1 MMKQITTTVC
11 ATMLMASCSNINNTE
26 QQVNQQVDE
35 LYSRMSQ
42 PEAYRS
48 VEKWGIWMSF
58 FDAEGN
64 LDTLKVASSLIPV
77 WHWTFFSS
85 TPVRNWLMPISC
97 ESVWLLYKIG

>member
-11 ATMLMASCSNINNTE
+11 ATVLMASCCNINNTE

-42 PEAYRS
+42 PERIAQLRS
-48 VEKWGIWMSF
+48 GYMDEL

-64 LDTLKVASSLIPV
+64 LDTVKCKQPHSL
-77 WHWTFFSS
+77 WYWTFF
-85 TPVRNWLMPISC
+85 PVRQSG
-97 ESVWLLYKIG
+97 IG

>member
-11 ATMLMASCSNINNTE
+11 ATMLMVSCGNISNTE
-26 QQVNQQVDE
+26 QQVNQRVDE

-42 PEAYRS
+42 PERIAQLRS
-48 VEKWGIWMSF
+48 GYMDEL

-64 LDTLKVASSLIPV
+64 LDTVKCKQLIPYGIG
-77 WHWTFFSS
+77 HFPS
-85 TPVRNWLMPISC
+85 TPVRNWLKPISC

>member
-11 ATMLMASCSNINNTE
+11 ATVLMASCCNINNTE

-42 PEAYRS
+42 PERIAQLRS
-48 VEKWGIWMSF
+48 GYMDELLMRKAIWIPS
-58 FDAEGN
+58 N
-64 LDTLKVASSLIPV
+64 ASSSFLMVLDIFP
-77 WHWTFFSS
+77 S

-97 ESVWLLYKIG
+97 ESV

>member
-1 MMKQITTTVC
+1 MKQITTTVC

-42 PEAYRS
+42 PERIAQLRS
-48 VEKWGIWMSF
+48 GYMDEL

-64 LDTLKVASSLIPV
+64 LDTVKCKQLIPYGIG
-77 WHWTFFSS
+77 HFSVCQS
-85 TPVRNWLMPISC
+85 G
-97 ESVWLLYKIG
+97 IG